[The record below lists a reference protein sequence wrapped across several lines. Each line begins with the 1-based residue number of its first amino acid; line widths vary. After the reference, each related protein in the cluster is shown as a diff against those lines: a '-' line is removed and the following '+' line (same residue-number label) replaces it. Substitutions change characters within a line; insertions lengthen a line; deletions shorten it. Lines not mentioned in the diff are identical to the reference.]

1 MADIYY
7 SDGSVGIGTMA
18 RSDDNFNFDP
28 VLDIS
33 GTRGALTLRATIDD
47 GLTTLRFKG
56 PDATL
61 ADDWHINM
69 RAGDASSLTIA
80 PRASTNGPA
89 MTLTNNGDVGIG
101 TSSPTSKVQVIGG
114 YLQIPNISNTMP
126 PAGDCDDPSEIG
138 RMLVVSSGT
147 VGNCRP
153 R

>member
-56 PDATL
+56 ARRHPRRRL
-61 ADDWHINM
+61 AHKHASGGCEFLDD
-69 RAGDASSLTIA
+69 RAQSEHEWSSYDTYQQ
-80 PRASTNGPA
+80 R
-89 MTLTNNGDVGIG
+89 
-101 TSSPTSKVQVIGG
+101 
-114 YLQIPNISNTMP
+114 
-126 PAGDCDDPSEIG
+126 
-138 RMLVVSSGT
+138 
-147 VGNCRP
+147 
-153 R
+153 